1 MTYLHDGG
9 AFYTL
14 GSQPNSEA
22 SGNYVKAPTTYFQG
36 VYHPDEGSAWY
47 TGNDLV
53 FEIVPGQDNFE
64 LNTWR
69 DKHDNH
75 YDNIFS
81 TSSAYQ
87 IGAPNSTIT
96 NLHVYPDANWPQEAL
111 NIIAA
116 AGLQTGYQHLLDG
129 IPEPPEVPGLSDP
142 SAGIILEA
150 EDATILGSGSTF
162 SDDEASES
170 EAVENIHTNNSGIEF
185 TDVPRATALVVTYTS
200 KKSGTYSVYVDNAHK
215 GDISFTSTGKWAGSY
230 TTTEQIYIDIPEGA
244 TLKLQ
249 KDSSDAGINIDFIS
263 LLDQS
268 LTKEAED
275 ASLYGSASV
284 GNNHSGYSG
293 TGFAENMVNESSAV
307 QFNVNTIES
316 GEYFLDLRYAMGT
329 YGPTG
334 DRNLSLYINDIYD
347 QASDFITTGDWAVWS
362 DTRNT
367 VSLLPGNNTIKYEF
381 DSSATGFVNLDFIQ
395 LLKIYEAEDTLLT
408 GVASN
413 NNHTGFNGFGFVD
426 NVINIDDAAEFTV
439 TVPVAG
445 QYTVTMR
452 YAMGSA
458 GPSGNRTLSVYVNG
472 VDEVQALFTSTGAWD
487 VWNDQTQTITLN
499 AGSNT
504 IKYQLDSDD
513 TGWVN
518 LDYITVK

>member
-1 MTYLHDGG
+1 
-9 AFYTL
+9 
-14 GSQPNSEA
+14 
-22 SGNYVKAPTTYFQG
+22 
-36 VYHPDEGSAWY
+36 
-47 TGNDLV
+47 
-53 FEIVPGQDNFE
+53 
-64 LNTWR
+64 
-69 DKHDNH
+69 
-75 YDNIFS
+75 
-81 TSSAYQ
+81 
-87 IGAPNSTIT
+87 
-96 NLHVYPDANWPQEAL
+96 
-111 NIIAA
+111 
-116 AGLQTGYQHLLDG
+116 
-129 IPEPPEVPGLSDP
+129 
-142 SAGIILEA
+142 
-150 EDATILGSGSTF
+150 
-162 SDDEASES
+162 
-170 EAVENIHTNNSGIEF
+170 
-185 TDVPRATALVVTYTS
+185 
-200 KKSGTYSVYVDNAHK
+200 
-215 GDISFTSTGKWAGSY
+215 
-230 TTTEQIYIDIPEGA
+230 
-244 TLKLQ
+244 
-249 KDSSDAGINIDFIS
+249 
-263 LLDQS
+263 
-268 LTKEAED
+268 
-275 ASLYGSASV
+275 
-284 GNNHSGYSG
+284 
-293 TGFAENMVNESSAV
+293 MVNESSAV

-452 YAMGSA
+452 YARGSA